1 MGDATSLR
9 ERAAQGDAQARVQF
23 AYQLLTG
30 NGVARSV
37 PQALEYVQAACAQ
50 GSANAMLLRAA
61 LAARGIGCA
70 KNLDEA
76 YNLVKQAAAVGH
88 SHAQRQLGI
97 LGLHEFD
104 RAPWSKP
111 VELSPIADAPRVFSV
126 QNFIPKSVCDWLIE
140 AASSQ
145 LQPCMVFNPDG
156 GSMRDPARTNSAA
169 GFHLIDGDLIQQL
182 VCRRMAIATGLPLVN
197 QERMNVLRYEPGQE
211 YKPHYDFIRPWEPE
225 AQGYA
230 AELAEMGQRAV
241 TVLIYL
247 NDGYKGGETVF
258 PRLNLA
264 FKGKAGD
271 ALIFW
276 NVSRAGELERD
287 SLHAGA
293 PVTAG
298 EKWVLSQWVRER
310 QHPLI

>member
-1 MGDATSLR
+1 MGDPTSLR

-23 AYQLLTG
+23 AYQLLIG
-30 NGVARSV
+30 NGVARSI
-37 PQALEYVQAACAQ
+37 PEALEQVQAACAQ
-50 GSANAMLLRAA
+50 GSANAMMLRAA

-76 YNLVKQAAAVGH
+76 YALVRQAATLGH
-88 SHAQRQLGI
+88 THAQQQLTI
-97 LGLHEFD
+97 LGERELD
-104 RAPWSKP
+104 RAPWSQ
-111 VELSPIADAPRVFSV
+111 PIQLIPLAEVPRVFSV
-126 QNFIPKSVCDWLIE
+126 DSFIPKSVCDWIIKS
-140 AASSQ
+140 ASSK
-145 LQPCMVFNPDG
+145 LQPCMVFTPDG
-156 GSMRDPARTNSAA
+156 GSTRDAARTNSVA

-225 AQGYA
+225 ALGYA

-247 NDGYKGGETVF
+247 NDDYEGGETVF

-298 EKWVLSQWVRER
+298 EKWVLSQWVRES